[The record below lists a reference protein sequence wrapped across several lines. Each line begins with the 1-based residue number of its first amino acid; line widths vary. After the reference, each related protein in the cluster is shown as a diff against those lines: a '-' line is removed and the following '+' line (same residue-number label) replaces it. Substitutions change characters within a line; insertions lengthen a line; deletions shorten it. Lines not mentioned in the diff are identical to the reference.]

1 MTKTKTTIL
10 ILNWNGEEM
19 LRKYLPTVVATSPN
33 TKVVVADNGSTDHS
47 LEVVAK
53 ICPEV
58 EAIVLDRNYGFAEG
72 YNRAIEQVDT
82 EYVLLL
88 NSDIRTT
95 EGWLLPLEAYL
106 DEHPDYAAVQPMI
119 LSDRDPHYYE
129 HAGAAGG
136 EMDILGYPFA
146 RGRIMDHVEP
156 ATTSYPTADCF
167 WTSGAAMLVR
177 TAVYRECGGLDAD
190 YFAHMEEIDLCWRM
204 QLHGWRLA
212 AVAESRVQHWG
223 GGSLSYGNPRK
234 TYLNFRNNLI
244 TLWKNMPIGMLLWVL
259 PIRMGMD
266 YMAAMND
273 LVHGRTANAM
283 AVVRARIDV
292 WRTLRT
298 TLQKRKLIP
307 TQAPLRLTRRS
318 IVWDYYIRGKRQ

>member
-1 MTKTKTTIL
+1 MEKTTIL

-19 LRKYLPTVVATSPN
+19 LRKYLPIVVATSPGA
-33 TKVVVADNGSTDHS
+33 KVVVADNGSTDRS
-47 LEVVAK
+47 LEVVAE
-53 ICPEV
+53 ICPGV
-58 EAIVLDRNYGFAEG
+58 ETIALNRNYGFAEG
-72 YNRAIEQVDT
+72 YNRAIEAVDT
-82 EYVLLL
+82 EYTLLL

-95 EGWLLPLEAYL
+95 DGWLAPLEAYL
-106 DEHPDYAAVQPMI
+106 DQHPDYAAVQPMI

-146 RGRIMDHVEP
+146 RGRIMDYVAP
-156 ATTSYPTADCF
+156 ATKAYPTADCF

-177 TAVYRECGGLDAD
+177 TAAYRECGGLDAD

-204 QLHGWRLA
+204 QLRGWRLA

-223 GGSLSYGNPRK
+223 GGSLNYGSPRK

-244 TLWKNMPIGMLLWVL
+244 TLWKNMPAGMLWWVL

-266 YMAAMND
+266 YMAALND
-273 LVHGRTANAM
+273 LVHGRKDNAW
-283 AVVRARIDV
+283 AIVRARLDH
-292 WRTLRT
+292 WKALPSTLR
-298 TLQKRKLIP
+298 KRKAISVS
-307 TQAPLRLTRRS
+307 ASARLTCRS
-318 IVWDYYIRGKRQ
+318 IVWDYYIRGERQ